1 MYLNVKRYGKVL
13 AVFLGMCLVLS
24 GCSKKTDETTNDI
37 SSVKLKSNQEIVACK
52 ITAIYGNEIEYTVV
66 KEQSTSDSNSNKGRM
81 PSASGVPDM
90 NGKNSQ
96 GGENMPQGSG
106 APDMNGKNS
115 QGGGNMPQGSGAP
128 DINGRNSQSGGNM
141 PQGGGA
147 SDTNGGSSQSG
158 GTPDMNGEE
167 MPQGGGAPDTNGEN
181 SQSGGAPDING
192 ESSKS
197 GDSSDSLLDKNNSQ
211 DSSDSS
217 NKKSDSSKSLDKSS
231 KKIYTHTDET
241 GSTTIPVG
249 TDVIT
254 SFGKTTTFSRLSNG
268 DIIKMIMEKDSSGE
282 KVVVGVWI
290 VS

>member
-1 MYLNVKRYGKVL
+1 MHLNVKRCRKVL

-24 GCSKKTDETTNDI
+24 GCSKKTEETTNDI

-66 KEQSTSDSNSNKGRM
+66 KEQSASDSNSKKGRM
-81 PSASGVPDM
+81 PSASGAPDM
-90 NGKNSQ
+90 NGGSSQ
-96 GGENMPQGSG
+96 GGG
-106 APDMNGKNS
+106 APDMNG
-115 QGGGNMPQGSGAP
+115 G
-128 DINGRNSQSGGNM
+128 
-141 PQGGGA
+141 
-147 SDTNGGSSQSG
+147 
-158 GTPDMNGEE
+158 E
-167 MPQGGGAPDTNGEN
+167 MPQGGGAPDTNGGS
-181 SQSGGAPDING
+181 SQGGGAPDMNG

-197 GDSSDSLLDKNNSQ
+197 GDSSESSSDKNNSQ
-211 DSSDSS
+211 SSSDSS
-217 NKKSDSSKSLDKSS
+217 DKKSDSSKSSDKSS
-231 KKIYTHTDET
+231 KKIYTLTDET

-254 SFGKTTTFSRLSNG
+254 SLGKTTTFSRLSNG

>member
-13 AVFLGMCLVLS
+13 AVFLGMCIVLS
-24 GCSKKTDETTNDI
+24 GCSKKTEETTNDI

-66 KEQSTSDSNSNKGRM
+66 KEQSASDSNSKKGRM
-81 PSASGVPDM
+81 PSASGAPDM
-90 NGKNSQ
+90 NGGSSQ
-96 GGENMPQGSG
+96 GGG
-106 APDMNGKNS
+106 APDMNG
-115 QGGGNMPQGSGAP
+115 GE
-128 DINGRNSQSGGNM
+128 M

-147 SDTNGGSSQSG
+147 PDTNGGNSQSG
-158 GTPDMNGEE
+158 EAADMNGEE

-254 SFGKTTTFSRLSNG
+254 SLGKTTTFSRLSNG
-268 DIIKMIMEKDSSGE
+268 DIIKMIMEKDSSVE

>member
-24 GCSKKTDETTNDI
+24 GCSKKTEETTNDI

-66 KEQSTSDSNSNKGRM
+66 KEQSASDSNSKKGRM
-81 PSASGVPDM
+81 PSASGAPDM
-90 NGKNSQ
+90 NGGSSQ
-96 GGENMPQGSG
+96 GGG
-106 APDMNGKNS
+106 APDMNG
-115 QGGGNMPQGSGAP
+115 G
-128 DINGRNSQSGGNM
+128 
-141 PQGGGA
+141 
-147 SDTNGGSSQSG
+147 
-158 GTPDMNGEE
+158 E
-167 MPQGGGAPDTNGEN
+167 MPQGGGAPDTNGGN
-181 SQSGGAPDING
+181 SQSGEAADMNG
-192 ESSKS
+192 ESSQFEDRRNS
-197 GDSSDSLLDKNNSQ
+197 SSDKNSSQ
-211 DSSDSS
+211 SSSDSS
-217 NKKSDSSKSLDKSS
+217 DKKSDSSKSLDKSS
-231 KKIYTHTDET
+231 KKIYTLTDET

-254 SFGKTTTFSRLSNG
+254 SLGKTTTFSRLSNG

>member
-1 MYLNVKRYGKVL
+1 MYLNVKRCRKVL

-24 GCSKKTDETTNDI
+24 GCSKKTEETTNDI

-66 KEQSTSDSNSNKGRM
+66 KEQSASDSNSKKGRM
-81 PSASGVPDM
+81 PSASG
-90 NGKNSQ
+90 
-96 GGENMPQGSG
+96 
-106 APDMNGKNS
+106 APDMNGGSS
-115 QGGGNMPQGSGAP
+115 QGGEA
-128 DINGRNSQSGGNM
+128 
-141 PQGGGA
+141 A
-147 SDTNGGSSQSG
+147 
-158 GTPDMNGEE
+158 DMNGEE

-254 SFGKTTTFSRLSNG
+254 SLGKTTTFSRLSNG
-268 DIIKMIMEKDSSGE
+268 DIIKMIMEKDSSVE